1 MLAVVPAGAA
11 ALTWGPVAAATLL
24 ALAVLAFLGRRLR
37 ARRKASR
44 RADGRA
50 APVETGWDEIAGL
63 DDAADE
69 LRALADLL
77 REPGRC
83 ARLGAHPPRG
93 ILLYGPPGGGKSL
106 LASATVAAAG
116 TPAFVLE
123 PSADASGVRTI
134 FAAARA
140 AAPAIVLVEHL
151 DARSTAAAAAPAG
164 PAAAALDRLITELD
178 APGPAV
184 VVLGT
189 AVRFDAVA
197 PPLLRAGRFDRH
209 LLCAPPDLAGR
220 EAILRIHAADMP
232 LAADADLGSI
242 ARQSAGLSGADLAA
256 VTNEAALL
264 AGRQELLHVRH
275 VDFEAAL
282 ERVVVGLPQ
291 RRRVSEREKRILAYH
306 EAGHVLVADAL
317 GVGPIQKVTIIGRG
331 EALGAT
337 IGLPGDDRQLRSR
350 DELIDVLTITLA
362 GRAAEHVAFGRVT
375 DGAADDLER
384 ATQLAR
390 AMVFDYGMGDD
401 APSRT
406 MRADNYALS
415 EESKRQRDAA
425 QSRLSDGAYE
435 LALTLLVEHRTALD
449 RLAVELLRKET
460 LDRQELQELLDVQAH
475 EAAERTFALGVVR
488 ALPRRD

>member
-1 MLAVVPAGAA
+1 MLAAVPAGAA

-24 ALAVLAFLGRRLR
+24 ALAALVFLGRRLL
-37 ARRKASR
+37 ARRTATR
-44 RADGRA
+44 RSDGRA

-83 ARLGAHPPRG
+83 ARLGARPPSG
-93 ILLYGPPGGGKSL
+93 ILLYGPPGSGKSL

-123 PSADASGVRTI
+123 PSADASGVRNI

-140 AAPAIVLVEHL
+140 AAPAIVFVENL
-151 DARSTAAAAAPAG
+151 DARCTAAAAAPAG
-164 PAAAALDRLITELD
+164 PAAAALERLIAELD
-178 APGPAV
+178 APGPVV

-189 AVRFDAVA
+189 AVRLDAVA

-220 EAILRIHAADMP
+220 EAILRIHAANMP

-264 AGRQELLHVRH
+264 AGRQELLRVRH

-331 EALGAT
+331 EALGAM
-337 IGLPGDDRQLRSR
+337 IGLPGDDRHLRSR

-435 LALTLLVEHRTALD
+435 LALTLLVEHRPALD
-449 RLAVELLRKET
+449 RLAAELLRKET
-460 LDRQELQELLDVQAH
+460 LDRHELQELLEVQAH
-475 EAAERTFALGVVR
+475 EVAERTFALGVVR